1 MGRLS
6 LHGSGLGAV
15 PPPLTPEILRLISSD
30 SWQNRSVIRRFD
42 RDISAAIVARFI
54 SRTGGEAAFFV
65 GIWGKA
71 AYEFQADASSLA
83 GLMAALGVASLA
95 GSAVAGALIDRY
107 GPRKVLLA
115 SEVLF
120 APATVAAA
128 FSTSMPELSVA
139 AAAIGLFGAPAY
151 TAIASL
157 GPFITDDPDRLARIN
172 AGLETGGM
180 AALISGTAVGAA
192 LAASVSIDAIFWFD
206 GATSLVAAVIVW
218 PIRTRP
224 PLERRVGD
232 GGSFSEVRRGFTE
245 VYGNR
250 RLRFYVLAA
259 TSVWLLFGLF
269 GALEPLFY
277 RDVLGTGPEAIGLV
291 NMLLGIGL
299 VAGTLGVARLS
310 ARRRSAV
317 TTVGLLGA
325 SGAIGVAYVGTD
337 RLWVVI
343 VAGTMWG
350 VVLGAFLPLVR
361 TLIQLNTTEEVM
373 GRVMGT
379 TQVHGEAAKLLPLL
393 AAPAMAGAFGVQLTL
408 AGASA
413 VLVAG
418 SLAAVGVAR
427 ELDRTRAVPV
437 PAPSSDEDWMLDAP
451 RTPAP

>member
-1 MGRLS
+1 MGWVPVHR
-6 LHGSGLGAV
+6 SGLGAV
-15 PPPLTPEILRLISSD
+15 SPALTREIDRLASSH
-30 SWQNRSVIRRFD
+30 SWQNRSMLRRFD
-42 RDISAAIVARFI
+42 RDISAAIAARFI

-71 AYEFQADASSLA
+71 AFEFQADAASLA
-83 GLMAALGVASLA
+83 GLMAALGVTALV

-128 FSTSMPELSVA
+128 FSTSMPALSVA

-206 GATSLVAAVIVW
+206 GATSLVAAALVW

-224 PLERRVGD
+224 PVDRSAGD
-232 GGSFSEVRRGFTE
+232 VGSFSEIRRGFTV

-277 RDVLGTGPEAIGLV
+277 RDVLGTGPEAIGVV

-299 VAGTLGVARLS
+299 VGGTLGVARLPS
-310 ARRRSAV
+310 RRRSAV

-325 SGAIGVAYVGTD
+325 SGAIGAAYVGTD

-343 VAGTMWG
+343 VAGTVWG

-361 TLIQLNTTEEVM
+361 TLIQLNASEEVM

-393 AAPAMAGAFGVQLTL
+393 AAPVMAN

-413 VLVAG
+413 LLVAG

-437 PAPSSDEDWMLDAP
+437 PAPSSDEDWMVDAP

>member
-1 MGRLS
+1 MSR
-6 LHGSGLGAV
+6 
-15 PPPLTPEILRLISSD
+15 I
-30 SWQNRSVIRRFD
+30 FD
-42 RDISAAIVARFI
+42 RDVSAAIAARFI

-65 GIWGKA
+65 GMWGKA
-71 AYEFQADASSLA
+71 AYEFQADASALA
-83 GLMAALGVASLA
+83 GLMAALGVASLV

-128 FSTSMPELSVA
+128 FSTSMPGLSVA

-151 TAIASL
+151 TAIASV
-157 GPFITDDPDRLARIN
+157 GPVITDDPDRLARIN
-172 AGLETGGM
+172 AALETGGM

-206 GATSLVAAVIVW
+206 GATSLVAAALVW

-224 PLERRVGD
+224 PLERSATD
-232 GGSFSEVRRGFTE
+232 GGSFAEVRRGFTE
-245 VYGNR
+245 VYENH

-277 RDVLGTGPEAIGLV
+277 RDVLGTGPEAIGVV

-299 VAGTLGVARLS
+299 VAGTLGVARLP
-310 ARRRSAV
+310 AHLRSAV
-317 TTVGLLGA
+317 TTIELLVATGV
-325 SGAIGVAYVGTD
+325 IGVAYVGTD
-337 RLWVVI
+337 RLAVVI
-343 VAGTMWG
+343 VAGTLWG

-361 TLIQLNTTEEVM
+361 TLIQVNATDEVM

-393 AAPAMAGAFGVQLTL
+393 AAPAMADAFGVQITL
-408 AGASA
+408 AGAA
-413 VLVAG
+413 GVLVAG
-418 SLAAVGVAR
+418 SLAAVGAAR
-427 ELDRTRAVPV
+427 QLDRTRGVPV
-437 PAPSSDEDWMLDAP
+437 PAPTRSSDEEWIPDAP